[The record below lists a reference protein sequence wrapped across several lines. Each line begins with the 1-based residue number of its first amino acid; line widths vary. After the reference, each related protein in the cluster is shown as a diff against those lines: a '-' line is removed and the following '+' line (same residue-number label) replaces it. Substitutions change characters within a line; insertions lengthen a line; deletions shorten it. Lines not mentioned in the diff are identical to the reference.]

1 MTAWQ
6 TQQNVSQNHDVCHVV
21 PPRIVPQE
29 EKHRGRRWTPTV
41 VGTMAFPVSLSPS
54 PVHEAFAG
62 IQWDPIEKLE
72 LTEAEKSLLRA
83 GEQNPVEYT
92 LFHQEDAAAYAH
104 LLLKVLEQAKIPISI
119 SKESSVR
126 KVSKLSLEE
135 TLPDDEAV
143 QLLYVDSI
151 GVVTHYAISKLC
163 EVIICL
169 KGSSKSSK
177 VTLSATFYPDGILAD
192 NWRPLLGIL
201 MRGGSD
207 AFAQST

>member
-1 MTAWQ
+1 M
-6 TQQNVSQNHDVCHVV
+6 SD
-21 PPRIVPQE
+21 
-29 EKHRGRRWTPTV
+29 GRWTLTAF
-41 VGTMAFPVSLSPS
+41 GSISMAFPVSLSAS
-54 PVHEAFAG
+54 PVYEAFAG

-104 LLLKVLEQAKIPISI
+104 LLLKVLEQTIAPSNQGNG
-119 SKESSVR
+119 SSSMR
-126 KVSKLSLEE
+126 KVSKLSLQEI
-135 TLPDDEAV
+135 LPDDEAL

-151 GVVTHYAISKLC
+151 GVVTHYTISKLC

-177 VTLSATFYPDGILAD
+177 VTLSTTFYPDGILIE